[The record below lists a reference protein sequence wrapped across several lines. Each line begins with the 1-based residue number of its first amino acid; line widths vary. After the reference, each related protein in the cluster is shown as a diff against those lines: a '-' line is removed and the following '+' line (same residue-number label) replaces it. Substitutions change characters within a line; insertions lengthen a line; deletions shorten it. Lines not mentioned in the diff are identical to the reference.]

1 MGIIH
6 DRSQERAQFHDKG
19 LKGASKRI
27 SQIYRDINGSLIIRL
42 LIIVNNCNRDRNQLP
57 HILIP
62 NHNLL
67 YISSVNLL
75 AWLIHRRC
83 QKPSIT
89 TVL

>member
-1 MGIIH
+1 MGIIY
-6 DRSQERAQFHDKG
+6 DTSQERAQFHNKG
-19 LKGASKRI
+19 LKGASIRI

-62 NHNLL
+62 NHDLL
-67 YISSVNLL
+67 FISSVNLL

-83 QKPSIT
+83 QKSSIT
-89 TVL
+89 AVL